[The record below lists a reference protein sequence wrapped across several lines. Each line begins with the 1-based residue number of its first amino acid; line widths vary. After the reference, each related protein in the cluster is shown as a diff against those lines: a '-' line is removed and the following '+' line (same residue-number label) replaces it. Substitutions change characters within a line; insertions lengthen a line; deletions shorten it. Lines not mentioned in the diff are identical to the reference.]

1 MHTKGVAI
9 MKIQSI
15 SSKAI
20 TISVSMF
27 PLWGIWAALS
37 SAVLGRRNS
46 LGAAW
51 AQPGRSAV
59 LSLCYYMLCRAV
71 GKVAHLVAHK
81 YTHFSAPTDG
91 AIPTKYHNSTLC
103 YTLSFFQY
111 STR

>member
-1 MHTKGVAI
+1 MQASGVAI

-27 PLWGIWAALS
+27 PLWGRWAALS

-51 AQPGRSAV
+51 AQCGVVIV
-59 LSLCYYMLCRAV
+59 LL
-71 GKVAHLVAHK
+71 HLVVGAAK
-81 YTHFSAPTDG
+81 NTTFSG
-91 AIPTKYHNSTLC
+91 A
-103 YTLSFFQY
+103 
-111 STR
+111 